1 MTYRDIDSANR
12 RYFHPQM
19 IHNKQTR
26 NRLGSMT
33 EMFHKTK
40 AGKLEEMRASVVKG
54 LKHFNPILKSFDRP
68 NFSCNTS

>member
-1 MTYRDIDSANR
+1 MPHTMTYRDIDSVNLPQANR

-26 NRLGSMT
+26 NRLGSMA

-40 AGKLEEMRASVVKG
+40 AEHKCIGFFL
-54 LKHFNPILKSFDRP
+54 LF
-68 NFSCNTS
+68 